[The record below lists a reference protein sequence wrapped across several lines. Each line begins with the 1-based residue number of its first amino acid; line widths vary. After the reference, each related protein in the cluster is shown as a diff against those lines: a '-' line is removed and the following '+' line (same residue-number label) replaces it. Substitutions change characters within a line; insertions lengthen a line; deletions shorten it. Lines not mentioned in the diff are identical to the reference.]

1 MASPEPPVLI
11 VDDDVDIR
19 ETLTEIL
26 EGRGFEIVSAAN
38 GLEALKLLG
47 SLATTPSAILLDL
60 MMPIMDGY
68 EFLEQVAKD
77 PALAAIPVAVIT
89 AGHRVDRERLG
100 TDTLIVPK
108 PIDVP
113 RLVTLLRDLRSARP
127 SA

>member
-113 RLVTLLRDLRSARP
+113 RLVTLLRELRSARP
-127 SA
+127 SE